1 MQAWSEYMTERE
13 SVRGLVLAGGA
24 SRRMRQADK
33 ALIDFHGHPLL
44 AHVLERLRPQVDDIW
59 LNVNRN
65 QHRYEKF
72 GLPLLGDQE
81 ELAGRGPLAGIHA
94 GLAFSAAQYPGWLL
108 VCPCDSPFLP
118 GNLSQRLL
126 GAATESGR
134 RAAVAHDGHR
144 LHPVFCLLH
153 SDLLPELE
161 VHLRNGPGS
170 VHAWLE
176 SIEATVV
183 DFSDAPDEAFAN
195 INTPEDLRELGD

>member
-1 MQAWSEYMTERE
+1 MAERE
-13 SVRGLVLAGGA
+13 SVRGLVLAGGE

-33 ALIDFHGHPLL
+33 ALIDFHGQPLL
-44 AHVLERLRPQVDDIW
+44 AHVLERLRPQVDEIW

-65 QHRYEKF
+65 QHHYEKF
-72 GLPLLGDQE
+72 GLRLLSDHAEQ
-81 ELAGRGPLAGIHA
+81 AGRGPLAGIHA
-94 GLAFSAAQYPGWLL
+94 GLSCSAAQHPGWLL

-118 GNLSQRLL
+118 GNLSQRLQA
-126 GAATESGR
+126 AATESER
-134 RAAVAHDGHR
+134 PAAVVHDGHR

-161 VHLRNGPGS
+161 AHLRDGPGS

-176 SIEATVV
+176 AIEATVV

-195 INTPEDLRELGD
+195 INTPEDLRQLGD